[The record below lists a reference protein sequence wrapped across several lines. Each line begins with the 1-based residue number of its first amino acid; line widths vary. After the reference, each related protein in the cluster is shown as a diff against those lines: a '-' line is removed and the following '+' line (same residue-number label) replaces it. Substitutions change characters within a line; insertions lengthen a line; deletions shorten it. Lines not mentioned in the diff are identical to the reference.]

1 MEAIKAAE
9 PPRNAKE
16 LHSFLCTVQYNAR
29 FMENYAPQTDFLRD
43 LLKAKVFTWRR
54 QHQEAFA
61 SLKEGLSSDTVL
73 VYFDPAAE
81 HEVHVDGCP
90 LGISASL
97 VQWESSDKGC
107 NMQAGP
113 SQMRNG
119 TILNLCWRC
128 LRQISL
134 PGNSMYSCMARH
146 SK

>member
-1 MEAIKAAE
+1 MAHNLTHERWRLSRQPSLLAMR
-9 PPRNAKE
+9 RN
-16 LHSFLCTVQYNAR
+16 CTVQYNAR

-90 LGISASL
+90 LGISSTLA
-97 VQWESSDKGC
+97 QRESSDKDC

-119 TILNLCWRC
+119 TIFNL
-128 LRQISL
+128 S
-134 PGNSMYSCMARH
+134 
-146 SK
+146 